1 MRVEKFPDMLNRLSS
16 ATAVGLMGLMLA
28 GGFAAGQSPAAPSA
42 PAAPVSPEVTF
53 RTEVNYVE
61 EDVRVVDRQGNFVK
75 GLRLEDFQLAE
86 DGKPQKINTFGMVDI
101 PLTPVP
107 RPLFAARD
115 ALPIEPD
122 VASNEQVLDGRLYL
136 ILLDDYHVAP
146 LRTQN
151 VNNLPRL
158 FVLEKLGPNDQS

>member
-1 MRVEKFPDMLNRLSS
+1 MR
-16 ATAVGLMGLMLA
+16 GLK
-28 GGFAAGQSPAAPSA
+28 Q
-42 PAAPVSPEVTF
+42 
-53 RTEVNYVE
+53 
-61 EDVRVVDRQGNFVK
+61 
-75 GLRLEDFQLAE
+75 EDFQLLE

-101 PLTPVP
+101 PLMPV
-107 RPLFAARD
+107 RKPLFLGRD

-151 VNNLPRL
+151 VEEPGAPFRARKARPRTIR
-158 FVLEKLGPNDQS
+158 PPS